1 MLLCLDIGNSHIFG
15 GVFDQDQLLL
25 RFRHNSKAVLT
36 SDQIGLFL
44 RAVIRENNLQADD
57 IKCIALCSVVPSLDY
72 SVRSA
77 CLKYF
82 LVEPFI
88 LQAGV
93 KTGLNIKYRNPLEVG
108 ADRIA
113 NSIAAITHFPDKDLI
128 VIDLGTAT
136 TFCAI
141 NKKKHYL
148 GGVIMPGMKLSM
160 TALEHNTA
168 KLSAVEILQMK
179 TALGRS
185 TQESV
190 QSGIYFGQLAALKEI
205 SHRLIEEAFEK
216 SDEKP
221 VIIGT
226 GGFAQMYEGQNFFNV
241 IVPDLSLH
249 GLRIAHATN
258 LGASHIVRNPLPDG
272 DS

>member
-15 GVFDQDQLLL
+15 GVFDKDQLLL
-25 RFRHNSKAVLT
+25 RFRHNSKNVVT

-44 RAVIRENNLQADD
+44 RAVIRENDLDPND

-77 CLKYF
+77 CVKYF
-82 LVEPFI
+82 IIEPFI

-113 NSIAAITHFPDKDLI
+113 NSIAATSHFPSKNLI

-136 TFCAI
+136 TFCVI
-141 NKKKHYL
+141 NKHKHYL

-160 TALEHNTA
+160 LALENNTA
-168 KLSAVEILQMK
+168 KLSSVEILQMK
-179 TALGRS
+179 NTLGRS
-185 TQESV
+185 TAESI
-190 QSGIYFGQLAALKEI
+190 QSGIYFSQLASLKEI
-205 SHRLIEEAFEK
+205 SHRLTHEAFA
-216 SDEKP
+216 DEKP
-221 VIIGT
+221 TIIGT
-226 GGFAQMYEGQNFFNV
+226 GGFSQMYESQNFFDI

-249 GLRIAHATN
+249 GLRLAHELNQGLDA
-258 LGASHIVRNPLPDG
+258 
-272 DS
+272 